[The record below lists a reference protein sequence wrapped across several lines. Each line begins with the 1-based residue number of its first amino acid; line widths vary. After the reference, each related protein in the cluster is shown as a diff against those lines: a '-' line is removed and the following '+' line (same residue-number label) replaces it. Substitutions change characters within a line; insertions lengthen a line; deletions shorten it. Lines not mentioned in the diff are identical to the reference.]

1 MYYVFTLFQ
10 KPVFPPTMLFIL
22 IYFHILGFPG
32 GAVVKNPPANAG
44 DARDVGSVPELEME
58 EEMTTHSS
66 ILAWKLSW
74 TEQPGGLL
82 SMGSQRVRHDWETWA
97 HISHIVSHAVSYHRY

>member
-1 MYYVFTLFQ
+1 
-10 KPVFPPTMLFIL
+10 ML
-22 IYFHILGFPG
+22 
-32 GAVVKNPPANAG
+32 VVKNPPANAG

-82 SMGSQRVRHDWETWA
+82 SMGSQRVRHD
-97 HISHIVSHAVSYHRY
+97 